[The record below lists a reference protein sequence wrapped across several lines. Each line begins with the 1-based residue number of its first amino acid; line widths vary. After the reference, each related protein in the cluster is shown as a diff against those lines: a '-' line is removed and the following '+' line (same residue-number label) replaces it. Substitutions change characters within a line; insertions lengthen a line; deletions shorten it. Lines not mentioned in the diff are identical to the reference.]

1 MMQWIFKS
9 LFHVSGAA
17 QLFQG
22 VNKFSRQFKSRELRL
37 SVSFAQVRE

>member
-9 LFHVSGAA
+9 LFHVSGVA

-22 VNKFSRQFKSRELRL
+22 MNKSSRQFKSRGLRL
-37 SVSFAQVRE
+37 PMSFAEGSE